1 MLIIYFKAR
10 LLYVLCFWSFQVFV
24 LETIIEA
31 KSLSKSFKD
40 FQAVQDL
47 SFSVRQGD
55 IYGFLGQNGAGKSTT
70 MRMLLGLIKPSSG
83 NVYIK
88 GEEFINNKRL
98 LRHIG
103 AIVEKPDMYDYLSG
117 WDNLKIF
124 AKLSNVKVTS
134 TRMHEVIELVGL
146 IGREKDKVKA
156 YSQGMKQRLGIALA
170 LVHEPDLLILDEPT
184 NGLDPQGIAEIR
196 QLIVNLSKEHG
207 KTILLSSHLLN
218 EVEQM
223 ANRMLIINQ
232 GEKVVEGEVDDLLNP
247 NDTLIEVSMLPDDHI
262 EEKLKQSSIAEYI
275 QSISAS
281 HIKLKMHPRKVPTL
295 NKMLVSNNIHVLEI
309 RSKHSLEAYFLSL
322 TNNTDVKAGVI

>member
-1 MLIIYFKAR
+1 M
-10 LLYVLCFWSFQVFV
+10 
-24 LETIIEA
+24 ETIIEA
-31 KSLSKSFKD
+31 RSLSKSFKD
-40 FQAVQDL
+40 FHAVHDL
-47 SFSVRQGD
+47 SFSVNQGD
-55 IYGFLGQNGAGKSTT
+55 VYGFLGQNGAGKSTT

-83 NVYIK
+83 SVYIK

-124 AKLSNVKVTS
+124 AKLSKVKVTS
-134 TRMHEVIELVGL
+134 ARMHEVIELVGL
-146 IGREKDKVKA
+146 TGREKDKVKA

-207 KTILLSSHLLN
+207 KTILLSSHLLS

-232 GEKVVEGEVDDLLNP
+232 GEKVVEGEVGDLLNP

-281 HIKLKMHPRKVPTL
+281 NIKLKMHPRKVPTL
-295 NKMLVSNNIHVLEI
+295 NKMLVSNNVHVLEI

-322 TNNTDVKAGVI
+322 TNNTDVTAGTI